1 MDTPELDPIIL
12 APGEGPQL
20 NVLGDNQCV
29 KLTGEQTNGLMTLV
43 ENENMPG
50 TALPLHWHDN
60 EDETFYILQGEVEFN
75 VDGQR
80 MLMTEGSAVYAPRGV
95 PHAWKVVGTKPA
107 RMMLVVT
114 PGGLDK
120 MFEELAELCGDRC
133 EAVTP
138 PMDVVMGV
146 CARYGIHF
154 PPMASK

>member
-1 MDTPELDPIIL
+1 MPASTPAENKPMDTPELDPIIL

-95 PHAWKVVGTKPA
+95 PHA
-107 RMMLVVT
+107 
-114 PGGLDK
+114 
-120 MFEELAELCGDRC
+120 
-133 EAVTP
+133 
-138 PMDVVMGV
+138 
-146 CARYGIHF
+146 
-154 PPMASK
+154 